1 MVQMLQDGTFIATG
15 LDATEI
21 ALKNEQIRK
30 TANGTY
36 TKITKR
42 LGDYFVATN
51 YQYSST
57 IDANTQSGVI
67 TLFNLD

>member
-21 ALKNEQIRK
+21 ALKNEQTTK

-51 YQYSST
+51 YQYNST
-57 IDANTQSGVI
+57 IDASNQSGVI